1 MLNIHNKKEQLS
13 QKNKVSLCNQGCITL
28 TISRYSLSTALW
40 SNHFLCFVCIC
51 HLILSKWVNFL
62 SEIIIQKLDC
72 FKCLL
77 VLCVNN
83 YSIVQMKRYLNSLIA
98 QVKVGQ
104 GLNTR
109 GKLTLTSN
117 NIDQYT
123 NKILVDAN

>member
-1 MLNIHNKKEQLS
+1 
-13 QKNKVSLCNQGCITL
+13 
-28 TISRYSLSTALW
+28 
-40 SNHFLCFVCIC
+40 
-51 HLILSKWVNFL
+51 
-62 SEIIIQKLDC
+62 
-72 FKCLL
+72 
-77 VLCVNN
+77 
-83 YSIVQMKRYLNSLIA
+83 MKRYLNSLIA